1 MERSAQQA
9 GASTGT
15 QIELP
20 RPLLRGWFHAV
31 AAVLAVLFTI
41 ALAWASWYD
50 GQRLVSML
58 VFGLSMVELYTVS
71 AIYHIGT
78 WSPRAKRV
86 LRSVDHT
93 NIFVVI
99 AGTYTAICFNVLD
112 GWIRDAILIVIW
124 LLAIIGLI
132 LAIFKPRVP
141 RWVGTGIYI
150 GMGWVVVLAL
160 PALLEALP
168 WQAIALLAA
177 GGVLYTLGAVIYALK
192 RPNPFPKVMGF
203 HEVFHLFVIAGSVAC
218 SIVVWVWALPYP
230 RA

>member
-1 MERSAQQA
+1 MERSAQPT
-9 GASTGT
+9 GAIPGT

-20 RPLLRGWFHAV
+20 RPLLRGWFHAA
-31 AAVLAVLFTI
+31 AAVIAVVFTI
-41 ALAWASWYD
+41 ALAIASWQD

-78 WSPRAKRV
+78 WSPRVKRV

-112 GWIRDAILIVIW
+112 GWIRDTILIVIW
-124 LLAIIGLI
+124 LLAIFGLI

-150 GMGWVVVLAL
+150 GMGWVIVLAL
-160 PALLEALP
+160 PSLLAALP
-168 WQAIALLAA
+168 WQALTVLAI
-177 GGVLYTLGAVIYALK
+177 GGVLYTLGAVVYALK
-192 RPNPFPKVMGF
+192 RPNPFPKVLGF
-203 HEVFHLFVIAGSVAC
+203 HEVFHLFVIAGSVAH
-218 SIVVWVWALPYP
+218 SIVVWIWVLPYP